1 MREVADVNELVD
13 AIRAKVEGRA
23 ARPVIGIDGADRSGK
38 TFLATE
44 IGTAMNLSVVS
55 VDDLIQKERGNY
67 VEHVRQAEL
76 EAALGSGETGV
87 IVEGVCLLDVLGRLA
102 LSADCL
108 VYVKRCDADG
118 FWYEDG
124 DYDDPS
130 GSADVVLARLSQQLA
145 ALADLSCRFRN
156 EPGDPFAASVTPLR
170 EEIIRYHY
178 RARPHERADF
188 AYLRRET
195 S

>member
-1 MREVADVNELVD
+1 MREVADVNELAQ
-13 AIRAKVEGRA
+13 AIRAKVEGR
-23 ARPVIGIDGADRSGK
+23 ARPVIGIDGADGSGK

-44 IGTAMNLSVVS
+44 IGTVLNLSVVS
-55 VDDLIQKERGNY
+55 VDDFVEKERGNY
-67 VEHVRQAEL
+67 VEHIQQAEL
-76 EAALGSGETGV
+76 EAALGSAETGV
-87 IVEGVCLLDVLGRLA
+87 IVEGVCLLDVVDRLA

-124 DYDDPS
+124 DYGDPS
-130 GSADVVLARLSQQLA
+130 GSADVVIARLSQQLA
-145 ALADLSCRFRN
+145 AVADLSCRFHN
-156 EPGDPFAASVTPLR
+156 EPGDPFAGSVTPLR

-188 AYLRRET
+188 VYLRRET
-195 S
+195 G